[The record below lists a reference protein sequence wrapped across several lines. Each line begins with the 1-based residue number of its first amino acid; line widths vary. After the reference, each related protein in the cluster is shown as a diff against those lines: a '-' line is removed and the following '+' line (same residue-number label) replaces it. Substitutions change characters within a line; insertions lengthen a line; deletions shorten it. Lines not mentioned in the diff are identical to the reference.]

1 MAHERSGSRRP
12 PERRSPRRRRVRTFL
27 AALALLFVLVVGG
40 PHLALWSGDPV
51 AAKDCVVSP
60 APPLPTP
67 AAARATAPVDAAA
80 YPGGLAQQGGTVSDA
95 SCLTRTPVFGVVR
108 PANEDEVRTALAFA
122 KENDLVVAVGGT
134 QHAMGGQASYPGGLV
149 VDMRGLDAI
158 TVDEHARTVTVQA
171 GATWHQVLEAV
182 HPVGLSVS
190 TMPSVDV
197 LSVGGTISA
206 NAHGLDFRAG
216 SLSSTIR
223 SLRVMLADGT
233 VHRVGPDQEPELFQ
247 AVVGGYGLFGVVLDA
262 ELDLVDSEMYRL
274 RSSVIQHSDFPQ
286 VFASQVA
293 ADDAVRLTYT
303 HLSTSPASLL
313 QEAIVY
319 TYERV
324 DTAEPVPPLKE
335 RATDRASRLIFNLA
349 RTGELGQRL
358 RWVAQ
363 RELLPRV
370 RGCLQSRN
378 EDLREAEA
386 CMVGRNQ
393 AMYESLGFL
402 QNRLPQYTDV
412 LHEYFLPPDQIVP
425 FLDELRTQ
433 LDSHDA
439 QLLSASIRSVHR
451 EDIVLDYAQ
460 GERFSL
466 VLYLSKEVSDEA
478 SADMASLTRALVASS
493 LALGGTFYLPY
504 QQHYTRE
511 QVAQA
516 YPRLKEFFATK
527 RHYDPGLRFQN
538 SISARIG

>member
-1 MAHERSGSRRP
+1 
-12 PERRSPRRRRVRTFL
+12 VRAFL
-27 AALALLFVLVVGG
+27 AGLVLMLVLVVGG
-40 PHLALWSGDPV
+40 PQFALWSGDPV
-51 AAKDCVVSP
+51 AAKDCFVSP
-60 APPLPTP
+60 VPPLP
-67 AAARATAPVDAAA
+67 AQVAARATAQADAAA
-80 YPGGLAQQGGTVSDA
+80 YPGGLAQQGGTVSEA

-108 PANEDEVRTALAFA
+108 PVDEDQVRTALAFA
-122 KENDLVVAVGGT
+122 EENDLVVAVAGT
-134 QHAMGGQASYPGGLV
+134 QHALGGQASYPAGLV

-158 TVDEHARTVTVQA
+158 TVDEHARTATVQA

-182 HPVGLSVS
+182 HPLGLSVS

-197 LSVGGTISA
+197 LSVGGTVSA

-233 VHRVGPDQEPELFQ
+233 VHRVGPDQKPELFQ
-247 AVVGGYGLFGVVLDA
+247 AVVGGYGLFGVVLEV

-274 RSSVIQHSDFPQ
+274 RSTVIEHRDFPQ

-293 ADDAVRLTYT
+293 AEDAVRLTYT
-303 HLSTSPASLL
+303 HLSTSPDSLL

-324 DTAEPVPPLKE
+324 DTAEPVPPLRE
-335 RATDRASRLIFNLA
+335 RASDWAGRLLFNLA
-349 RTGELGQRL
+349 RTGDLGQRL
-358 RWVAQ
+358 RWTAQ

-378 EDLREAEA
+378 EALRAAEA

-393 AMYESLGFL
+393 AMYESLGFM

-425 FLDELRTQ
+425 FLDELRAQ
-433 LDSHDA
+433 LGPHDA

-466 VLYLSKEVSDEA
+466 VLFLSQQVSDEG
-478 SADMASLTRALVASS
+478 SKDMASLTRALVESS
-493 LALGGTFYLPY
+493 LDLGGTFYLPY

-516 YPRLKEFFATK
+516 YPRLEEFFATK
-527 RHYDPGLRFQN
+527 RRYDPGLRFQN
-538 SISARIG
+538 SFSARFG